1 MELLLKAFKN
11 IAPSLKHPLVLAG
24 FALTLLFWFFNTV
37 ISKDIYSRLGE
48 DNTAKVIPFF
58 S

>member
-24 FALTLLFWFFNTV
+24 FSLTLVFWLLYTV
-37 ISKDIYSRLGE
+37 IIKDIYSRLGE